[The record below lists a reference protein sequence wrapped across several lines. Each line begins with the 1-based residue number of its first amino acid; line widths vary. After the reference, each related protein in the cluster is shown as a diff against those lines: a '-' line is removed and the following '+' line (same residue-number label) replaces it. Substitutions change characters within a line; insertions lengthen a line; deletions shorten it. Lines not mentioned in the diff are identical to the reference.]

1 MTKKLI
7 FFIGLLL
14 FIGCTEQEE
23 AVRDLM
29 VDGNSL
35 NYSVKREA
43 DDYQVP
49 LDLIL
54 PELRINYNIT
64 DERITFGDVELIVGS
79 DIAFV
84 SENARSLNFPVV
96 ENDHILVSLNFLT
109 TELNIQYVEDSQS
122 VNIRFANSYLL
133 NYEDALDI
141 FKEGMTAKVTDLE
154 TGETFDVRRV
164 EGSYKKMIADVEPK
178 TAEDTATLLEIIG
191 GEWNH
196 FRRAILVEI
205 EDDIIAG
212 AILPVPHS
220 GRDDRPFGDIVDNR
234 SGNSGRGINLNSIMD
249 NDMVGVV
256 DIYFYNSIVPGT
268 NRVDERAQEKVLE
281 AAYFYRE

>member
-1 MTKKLI
+1 MTRIII

-14 FIGCTEQEE
+14 FVGCSENEKV
-23 AVRDLM
+23 ARDLQ

-35 NYSVKREA
+35 NYVVERE
-43 DDYQVP
+43 DEDYQVP

-54 PELRINYNIT
+54 PELRINYEIT
-64 DERITFGDVELIVGS
+64 DERITFGDVELIINS

-84 SENARSLNFPVV
+84 SGNARSLNFPVI

-109 TELNIQYVEDSQS
+109 TNLNIQYVEDSKS

-133 NYEDALDI
+133 NYEEALEV
-141 FKEGMTAKVTDLE
+141 FTEGLTAKITDLE
-154 TGETFDVRRV
+154 TGETFNVRRV

-196 FRRAILVEI
+196 LRRAILVEI
-205 EDDIIAG
+205 EESVIAG
-212 AILPVPHS
+212 AILPIPHS

-234 SGNSGRGINLNSIMD
+234 SGNTGRGINLNSITD
-249 NDMVGVV
+249 NDVVGVI